1 MKGLAD
7 NSYGSEP
14 AQSRIFIIV
23 YSHSILLD
31 IYSINAGQ
39 FKIFARN
46 KIYSSTSFEK
56 SDICYFLQNLPTEN

>member
-7 NSYGSEP
+7 HPYGSEP

-39 FKIFARN
+39 FKNICKK
-46 KIYSSTSFEK
+46 KIYNSTSFLK